1 MNDGNTVADATDA
14 AEGGC
19 SSAGTNCKSAG
30 SNCKVGAGDAGSGE
44 PKFER
49 IWESRVVDSTE
60 CRSEN
65 RRTPVMHG

>member
-1 MNDGNTVADATDA
+1 MNDGSLVADATDA
-14 AEGGC
+14 AEGMS

-49 IWESRVVDSTE
+49 IGESRVVDSAE
-60 CRSEN
+60 CGSEKY
-65 RRTPVMHG
+65 RTPVMHG